1 MEELCQRIQR
11 LNSSSTLLFIKSN
24 ILGDGWLWTRLFM
37 SSTKLPDASKG
48 LLFVF
53 MRLEGLNQA
62 IEGFQHESLK
72 SGLELPDVCFLVVER
87 AAKR

>member
-1 MEELCQRIQR
+1 
-11 LNSSSTLLFIKSN
+11 
-24 ILGDGWLWTRLFM
+24 M

-72 SGLELPDVCFLVVER
+72 TPGTSFDQLMTSAWRLPVMPLIEEQGR
-87 AAKR
+87 GNRL